1 MLPLPEGMSRVDG
14 MLEMYRRGWFPM
26 AGLDGDPN
34 VIEWT
39 QPRQRCLIPLDDRFH
54 IPRTLAAK
62 VRQHRFSITSDQ
74 AFAQVIHSCA
84 ADRPAS
90 EVWLHPDII
99 EAFLDLHAAGHA
111 HSVEAWLPAPEK
123 VPDGTFLREGMILVG
138 GLYGLALGGAFCGES
153 MFSRPEM
160 GGTDASKVCL
170 VHLVKHLR
178 YKNFGL
184 LDAQLHNAHTA
195 QFGTIQVP
203 ARAYQQELGQHAGRM
218 IDWNPFG
225 DSVEGRLSGPHH

>member
-1 MLPLPEGMSRVDG
+1 MSRVDG

-26 AGLDGDPN
+26 AGLDGDPD

-54 IPRTLAAK
+54 VPRTLAAK
-62 VRQHRFSITSDQ
+62 VRQRRFTITSDQ
-74 AFAQVIHSCA
+74 AFAQVIRSCA
-84 ADRPAS
+84 AARPAS

-111 HSVEAWLPAPEK
+111 HSVEAWLPAPEIL
-123 VPDGTFLREGMILVG
+123 PDGTFLREGMILVG
-138 GLYGLALGGAFCGES
+138 GLYGLALGGVFCGES
-153 MFSRPEM
+153 MFSRAKA

-170 VHLVKHLR
+170 VHLVNHLR
-178 YKNFGL
+178 QKNFGL
-184 LDAQLHNAHTA
+184 LDAQIQNDHTS

-203 ARAYQQELGQHAGRM
+203 SWAYLQELGEHASRE
-218 IDWNPFG
+218 IDWNPFV
-225 DSVEGRLSGPHH
+225 DSVAEGLSGPDSGLTL